1 MHTIIGFI
9 KIFYKCVAVTRLLQY
24 SFICFLGGEISM
36 IILNTKT
43 EAINSSL
50 PFFICNKVFSLLS
63 VYDCNTLLDYGSVI
77 VIENRSEAE
86 SINPSTIEFTEKII
100 CCKTVWWHLTVPKN
114 NSVCEEIFLEERFM
128 NASLLYECNEN
139 KSRTVYDDEL

>member
-1 MHTIIGFI
+1 
-9 KIFYKCVAVTRLLQY
+9 
-24 SFICFLGGEISM
+24 M

-63 VYDCNTLLDYGSVI
+63 VYDCNSLLDYGSVI

-128 NASLLYECNEN
+128 NALLLYECNEN
-139 KSRTVYDDEL
+139 KSKTVYDDEL

>member
-1 MHTIIGFI
+1 MFRIILDKLCI
-9 KIFYKCVAVTRLLQY
+9 VLKQLLQY
-24 SFICFLGGEISM
+24 SFICFLGGENSM

-86 SINPSTIEFTEKII
+86 SINLSTIEFTEKII

-139 KSRTVYDDEL
+139 KNRTVYDDEL

>member
-1 MHTIIGFI
+1 
-9 KIFYKCVAVTRLLQY
+9 
-24 SFICFLGGEISM
+24 M

-63 VYDCNTLLDYGSVI
+63 VYDCNSLFDYGSVI

-86 SINPSTIEFTEKII
+86 SINLSTIEFTEKII

-128 NASLLYECNEN
+128 KASLLYECNEN

>member
-1 MHTIIGFI
+1 
-9 KIFYKCVAVTRLLQY
+9 
-24 SFICFLGGEISM
+24 M
-36 IILNTKT
+36 IILNTKA

-86 SINPSTIEFTEKII
+86 SINLSTIEFTEKII

-139 KSRTVYDDEL
+139 KNRTVYDDEL